1 MTKYPSQAQLAGLDV
16 QILARDLGLKRLSA
30 RLPKR
35 SARLD
40 AKSLLLI
47 PRCFQP
53 AVVLHCTEPECI
65 RGAICSLDQVRM
77 PESDDLHRQASFR
90 RADVVRDAGLVAS
103 PGHRAT
109 ILETRPDCLFRSRIS
124 QAAETPR
131 ATP

>member
-16 QILARDLGLKRLSA
+16 QILLARDLGRKRLSA

-53 AVVLHCTEPECI
+53 VVVLHCTEPECI

-77 PESDDLHRQASFR
+77 PESDDLHRAGVVPPCR
-90 RADVVRDAGLVAS
+90 RRPRRGS
-103 PGHRAT
+103 GCEPG
-109 ILETRPDCLFRSRIS
+109 TRCDD
-124 QAAETPR
+124 PR
-131 ATP
+131 TMA